1 MINQMI
7 EIKPLS
13 VNEAWQGQRFKTQ
26 KYKDYEQDCFVL
38 LTNGVV
44 PKGVPLSVT
53 LVFGFS
59 NKAADIDNPTKPIL
73 DILQKKYGFND
84 KDIYELIER
93 KKVVK
98 KGCEFV
104 NITIAEI

>member
-1 MINQMI
+1 MI

-44 PKGVPLSVT
+44 PKGVPLKVT
-53 LVFGFS
+53 LMFGVS
-59 NKAADIDNPTKPIL
+59 NIGSDIDNPIKPIL
-73 DILQKKYGFND
+73 DIFQKKYGFDD
-84 KDIYELIER
+84 KYIFELNVR
-93 KKVVK
+93 KQMMK
-98 KGCEFV
+98 KGCEF
-104 NITIAEI
+104 IHFTIVEI